1 MAGHARSF
9 SDVIDFVALLR
20 EVEARSAC
28 PYAQIPLR
36 VLRDRENPMVIFNE
50 DEFLSRYRFSKRAVL
65 ELLSVLPL
73 EPSLDGRG
81 CPVPPLLQVLV
92 ALRFYGAGTF
102 QVVSADLV
110 NLSQPT
116 VSRIVKR
123 VTNVIAGT
131 LFPALVKLPDVT
143 QAGQVMEEF
152 YRIANF
158 PGVTGCIDC
167 THVKIKSPGGDD
179 AEVFRCRKGY
189 FSINVQAITGPR
201 LQFFDVVASWPGS
214 NHDSRIFDN
223 SHARV
228 RYEQG
233 DVPGLLL
240 GDMGYACRRYL
251 MTPLKDP
258 ENAAEFRYNSS
269 HKKTRCSVERAFGIW
284 KRRFPCLDMR
294 MQIKATTSALV
305 ITACAALHN
314 FSRHLHDPLPQ
325 DDQVVQ
331 PQSSSSP
338 APAAAHGSAAQPS
351 DALPPGEPVDTE
363 DGFRARRRIIRDY
376 YSR

>member
-1 MAGHARSF
+1 MNNQDVRSEDARAGSDNESGVTVGLYLPKKNIRHSKLFEAVPSELNKRIGSVFESSLSKYQTLRELTEF
-9 SDVIDFVALLR
+9 SSDNIVALDKLQQGPTLKSW
-20 EVEARSAC
+20 VERM
-28 PYAQIPLR
+28 L
-36 VLRDRENPMVIFNE
+36 
-50 DEFLSRYRFSKRAVL
+50 FLGKEAP
-65 ELLSVLPL
+65 LSV
-73 EPSLDGRG
+73 
-81 CPVPPLLQVLV
+81 
-92 ALRFYGAGTF
+92 GT
-102 QVVSADLV
+102 QKNVVGVRSSGDAYD
-110 NLSQPT
+110 
-116 VSRIVKR
+116 
-123 VTNVIAGT
+123 
-131 LFPALVKLPDVT
+131 LPDVT

-189 FSINVQAITGPR
+189 FSINVQVRKKRDLGCSFLMLWPAGPAR
-201 LQFFDVVASWPGS
+201 TTTAEY
-214 NHDSRIFDN
+214 
-223 SHARV
+223 HARV

-240 GDMGYACRRYL
+240 GDMGYACHRYL

-258 ENAAEFRYNSS
+258 ENAAEFRYNRS

-314 FSRHLHDPLPQ
+314 FSRHLNDPLPQ

-331 PQSSSSP
+331 PQSSSTP

-376 YSR
+376 YTR

>member
-1 MAGHARSF
+1 
-9 SDVIDFVALLR
+9 
-20 EVEARSAC
+20 
-28 PYAQIPLR
+28 
-36 VLRDRENPMVIFNE
+36 
-50 DEFLSRYRFSKRAVL
+50 
-65 ELLSVLPL
+65 
-73 EPSLDGRG
+73 
-81 CPVPPLLQVLV
+81 
-92 ALRFYGAGTF
+92 
-102 QVVSADLV
+102 
-110 NLSQPT
+110 
-116 VSRIVKR
+116 
-123 VTNVIAGT
+123 
-131 LFPALVKLPDVT
+131 
-143 QAGQVMEEF
+143 MEEF